1 MKQNKKILS
10 LILGVLMLF
19 SCIVPVSA
27 EATSALSVGVVTGEA
42 GSTVIVPITI
52 DKNSG
57 FISLSMYLTYDT
69 SALTLIAVHDTGLIS
84 GSYHSPY
91 YDSPYYL
98 SWINDERTTNYTSTG
113 LIVELEFLIDEDA
126 KNQDYPI
133 IVRMNTDGALDKNG
147 NEVTFTLNSGKITVA
162 ESEHVCSFGDW
173 KKQNSKKHARVCSE
187 CGEYEEEKHNWN
199 DGEVIEEPSC
209 GVDGEILYTCE
220 DCGYEDY
227 EWIDAEPHDY
237 GDWISLNADEHM
249 RICSNC
255 ENRDVEDHNW
265 VLNGNNLVC
274 EDCGETNSEP
284 HTHSF
289 VEYYTFSPSCTQSGY
304 TEYICEGCG
313 EMKQDD
319 FVSALGHYYVNGV
332 CERCDAVDPN
342 PNRIPVTGITLSE
355 TGLTMKVGDGKWID
369 ATVLPGNATNQLV
382 IWESSD
388 TSIVDIAASGDNN
401 QRGLAV
407 ARANGT
413 AIITAT
419 TADGGFVAR
428 CVVTVTKDE
437 ISDYSEGLEYTSN
450 GDGTCYVSGMG
461 NCTDT
466 ELVIPSIY
474 NGMSVVGIGRDAFSR
489 NTNITGVVIPNS
501 VAKID
506 WYAFYQ
512 CTALAEI
519 IIPGSVKEIGNRAF
533 AGCTNLKKAVFMDGA
548 TSVGLFMFENCSYLK
563 EVILSNTIT
572 EIKQGAFRWCGGLT
586 KITLSSNL
594 TTIGEL
600 AFQSCRKLTSISL
613 PSGLQTID
621 EDAFFDCNG
630 LTSIDVPSSVTSI
643 GEGAFE
649 ECDNLSAINIDNAYY
664 RSVDGVLYNNDVTK
678 LLCCPSGK
686 SGSVIIPDGV
696 TELGNKAFYYGK
708 VTQITIPKS
717 LVRVGD
723 HAFFQCGSLTDVYYY
738 GTEAQWSLIENID
751 DTYDNQ
757 SVYAATIHYLGEDD
771 PTPPVPTTTATIVV
785 DSKEAMPGE
794 TIKVNV
800 NLTDNPGLAS
810 AILNVSFDTRI
821 LTLQSV
827 EYNSAMGGQTVYPQ
841 NMNSPVTLYWVS
853 PFADMSEDCVFA
865 TLTFKVS
872 ENAKEGDNTTVNISY
887 DADNVYNL
895 AEENVALNVKPGTV
909 TVIDYIPGDIN
920 GDGVLNNKDVT
931 RLMQYFAGW
940 DVTVNTPALDVN
952 NDGSHN
958 NKDVTRLMQYLAG
971 WDVEIH

>member
-1 MKQNKKILS
+1 MKYTKKILAF
-10 LILGVLMLF
+10 ILGVLMLF
-19 SCIVPVSA
+19 SCVIPVSA
-27 EATSALSVGVVTGEA
+27 EATSKLSVGNVTGEA
-42 GSTVIVPITI
+42 GSSVIVPITV
-52 DKNSG
+52 DQNSG
-57 FISLSMYLTYDT
+57 FVSLSMYLTYDT

-84 GSYHSPY
+84 GGYHSPY

-147 NEVTFTLNSGKITVA
+147 NEVTFTLNSGKVTVA

-237 GDWISLNADEHM
+237 GDWKPQSADEHV

-255 ENRDVEDHNW
+255 GDEDVEDHNW
-265 VLNGNNLVC
+265 ILSGNVLEC
-274 EDCGETNSEP
+274 DDCHETKV

-289 VEYYTFSPSCTQSGY
+289 VEFYTYAPTCTESGY
-304 TEYICEGCG
+304 TEYKCEGCG
-313 EMKQDD
+313 EMKQDNYI
-319 FVSALGHYYVNGV
+319 SALGHDYVNGV
-332 CERCDAVDPN
+332 CKRCGAVSTN
-342 PNRIPVTGITLSE
+342 PTPVTGITLSE
-355 TGLTMKVGDGKWID
+355 TNVTMEIGDGKWID

-428 CVVTVTKDE
+428 CVVTVSPNPHDHKYSSWE
-437 ISDYSEGLEYTSN
+437 KYSDSQHKRECSCGYSELAEHRWDEGIMI
-450 GDGTCYVSGMG
+450 GM
-461 NCTDT
+461 NIRYSCLDCSAMKTVYSPVP
-466 ELVIPSIY
+466 EER
-474 NGMSVVGIGRDAFSR
+474 MSVVIS
-489 NTNITGVVIPNS
+489 S
-501 VAKID
+501 HE
-506 WYAFYQ
+506 
-512 CTALAEI
+512 ALA
-519 IIPGSVKEIGNRAF
+519 
-533 AGCTNLKKAVFMDGA
+533 
-548 TSVGLFMFENCSYLK
+548 
-563 EVILSNTIT
+563 
-572 EIKQGAFRWCGGLT
+572 
-586 KITLSSNL
+586 
-594 TTIGEL
+594 
-600 AFQSCRKLTSISL
+600 
-613 PSGLQTID
+613 
-621 EDAFFDCNG
+621 
-630 LTSIDVPSSVTSI
+630 
-643 GEGAFE
+643 
-649 ECDNLSAINIDNAYY
+649 
-664 RSVDGVLYNNDVTK
+664 
-678 LLCCPSGK
+678 
-686 SGSVIIPDGV
+686 
-696 TELGNKAFYYGK
+696 
-708 VTQITIPKS
+708 
-717 LVRVGD
+717 
-723 HAFFQCGSLTDVYYY
+723 
-738 GTEAQWSLIENID
+738 
-751 DTYDNQ
+751 
-757 SVYAATIHYLGEDD
+757 
-771 PTPPVPTTTATIVV
+771 
-785 DSKEAMPGE
+785 GE
-794 TIKVNV
+794 TIQVTVSLEN
-800 NLTDNPGLAS
+800 NPGLAS
-810 AILNVSFDTRI
+810 AILNVSFDTSI

-827 EYNSAMGGQTVYPQ
+827 EYNTAMGGQTVPPQ
-841 NMNSPVTLYWVS
+841 SMNSPVTLYWVS

-872 ENAKEGDNTTVNISY
+872 ENAKEGDNTKVNITY
-887 DADNVYNL
+887 EADNVYNL
-895 AEENVALNVKPGTV
+895 AEENIALNVMPGTV
-909 TVIDYIPGDIN
+909 AVIDYIPGDIN